1 MTTSKQYLM
10 KLHLM
15 AGNVIVLTVNEWK
28 KKTLLMYSVDIM
40 EKLVLMIEYMG
51 FVITRFN
58 SDSRRKNYEIDLVD
72 KNHRI
77 FDGGWNDRFRRNR

>member
-1 MTTSKQYLM
+1 
-10 KLHLM
+10 
-15 AGNVIVLTVNEWK
+15 
-28 KKTLLMYSVDIM
+28 M
-40 EKLVLMIEYMG
+40 EKLVRMIEYMG

-58 SDSRRKNYEIDLVD
+58 SDSRRNNYEIDLVD